1 MFLHLGNNPLWNIP
15 PTAFDSLTNLA
26 ILTLSRC
33 SLTTL
38 NPAWFRDL
46 RSLINLSIDRNNIG
60 ELPDGVFDSL
70 VNLNSISL
78 YGNNL
83 RKISADAFGASLSR
97 ISSIFAERN
106 RIRAF
111 DSRIIQEAPNL
122 SWLYLRD
129 NVCTQ
134 EDFTNIQGDRD
145 AILNR
150 LYTCTSNFGPESIRC
165 LFYQPGEQYT
175 CSLRIFNPLGRNN
188 FEDVEGD
195 HMTGRTDDDLRAMY
209 INEGKTL
216 NIPSIICEKFP
227 NLEAMD
233 FIHDEIE
240 YLEESSFSNCRN
252 LRRIY
257 VYDNAIESIP
267 QGLFRNNPLL
277 EELSLGHNRLTARG
291 IPQNVFAGTSL
302 TFLDLSQNP
311 IQDFNSAWIIPVA
324 STLTTLEIYEIG
336 ATHLPILF
344 FNYPSVLEVLD
355 VSRNPLREI
364 IPAVFDRLP
373 TLKDLDMAECLFRL
387 IDPNWFR
394 ELGNLET
401 LRLNGNSLL
410 SIPQGSFASLTNLKT
425 LYIYNNRLRELNVD
439 SFGASISSL
448 EFLYVSYNEIMGVD
462 PAFLS
467 LASSLSVL
475 YMAENVCAQGNFYNV
490 SQDTSPVEEALSSCI
505 NNFSIEN
512 IRCNYV
518 RGSQNRYAC
527 LMDTFNPLGRDNFQ
541 RVEGE
546 HLAGSS
552 DADVEVIEIRN
563 QNTR

>member
-1 MFLHLGNNPLWNIP
+1 M
-15 PTAFDSLTNLA
+15 TS
-26 ILTLSRC
+26 
-33 SLTTL
+33 L
-38 NPAWFRDL
+38 NPGWFRNL
-46 RSLINLSIDRNNIG
+46 QSLSILSLHHNNID
-60 ELPDGVFDSL
+60 EFPDGIFDTL
-70 VNLNSISL
+70 EGLTSISINN
-78 YGNNL
+78 NNL
-83 RKISADAFGASLSR
+83 RKISADAFGASLSS
-97 ISSIFAERN
+97 ISSIFAENN

-111 DSRIIQEAPNL
+111 DSRIIREAPRL
-122 SWLYLRD
+122 HWLFLRN

-134 EDFTNIQGDRD
+134 EDFIILSNDTD
-145 AILNR
+145 AVLNR

-175 CSLRIFNPLGRNN
+175 CSLKIFNPLGRNN

-195 HMTGRTDDDLRAMY
+195 HMVGRTDADVRVMY

-216 NIPSIICEKFP
+216 NVPSIICEKFP
-227 NLEAMD
+227 NLESMD

-240 YLEESSFSNCRN
+240 YLEESSFRNCPN
-252 LRRIY
+252 LRRVY

-267 QGLFRNNPLL
+267 AGLFRNNPLL

-291 IPQNVFAGTSL
+291 IPTNAFAGTSL

-324 STLTTLEIYEIG
+324 SSLTTLEIYDIG

-355 VSRNPLREI
+355 VSRNPIREI

-373 TLKDLDMAECLFRL
+373 TLKELHMAECLFRM

-394 ELGNLET
+394 QLGGLET
-401 LRLNGNSLL
+401 LRLNGNSML
-410 SIPQGSFASLTNLKT
+410 SIPEGTFDSLTSLRT
-425 LYIYNNRLRELNVD
+425 LYIYNNRIRDLNVA
-439 SFGASISSL
+439 SFGASISSI
-448 EFLYVSYNEIMGVD
+448 EFLYASYNEIMGID
-462 PAFLS
+462 PTFLS
-467 LASSLSVL
+467 SASSLSIL

-490 SQDTSPVEEALSSCI
+490 SQDTTPVEDALSSCV
-505 NNFSIEN
+505 NNFSTEN

-518 RGSQNRYAC
+518 RGTQNRYSC

-541 RVEGE
+541 RVDGE

-552 DADVEVIEIRN
+552 DNDVEVIEIRN